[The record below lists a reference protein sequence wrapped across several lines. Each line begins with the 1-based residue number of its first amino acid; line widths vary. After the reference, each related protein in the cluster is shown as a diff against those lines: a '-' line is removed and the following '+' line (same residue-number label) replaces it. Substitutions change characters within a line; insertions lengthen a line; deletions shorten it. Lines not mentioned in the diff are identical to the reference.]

1 MSGAERIALLGA
13 GRMGQAVLAGLLAA
27 GRDPGTIVASA
38 RSRSTLEAVR
48 DAFGV
53 AAAPA
58 AEAVAG
64 AGVVVVAV
72 KPYDVLALLDEV
84 REHLEPGVVVISLAV
99 GLTTQRLVE
108 HLPTGAQVVRV
119 MPNTPALVGEG
130 MSVLSAAPGTSASSV
145 AVARDLLEC
154 VGQVREIPES
164 LQDAATA
171 VSGSGPAY
179 LFYVVEA
186 MIDTGVMLGLP
197 RELARDLAVQTIVG
211 AGQMLAQTGLHPSTL
226 RENVTSPGGTTA
238 AALHELDE
246 AAVRAAFARAMRAC
260 RDRAAELG
268 R

>member
-1 MSGAERIALLGA
+1 
-13 GRMGQAVLAGLLAA
+13 MGQAVLAGLLAA

-53 AAAPA
+53 AGAPA

-64 AGVVVVAV
+64 AGVVIVAV
-72 KPYDVLALLDEV
+72 KPYDVLGLLDEV

-99 GLTTQRLVE
+99 GLTTQRLVA
-108 HLPTGAQVVRV
+108 HLPAGAQVVRV

-145 AVARDLLEC
+145 ALAHDLLAC

-211 AGQMLAQTGLHPSTL
+211 AGQMLARTGQHPSML